1 MRLFTL
7 LIIVVPA
14 IEIMILI
21 YFGSLLGFWTT
32 LFLIIAT
39 GVIGAY
45 LAKQQGLQTLHLV
58 QRQIQYGHPP
68 GDALVEGLCIIVGGI
83 LLLTPG
89 FITDIIG
96 FYLLFPITRNSVKPI
111 IKRWIRNRIEKHHL

>member
-1 MRLFTL
+1 
-7 LIIVVPA
+7 
-14 IEIMILI
+14 MILI

>member
-1 MRLFTL
+1 M
-7 LIIVVPA
+7 V
-14 IEIMILI
+14 LI

-32 LFLIIAT
+32 FFLIIAT

-58 QRQIQYGHPP
+58 QRQIQYGHHP
-68 GDALVEGLCIIVGGI
+68 GDALIDGLCIIVGGI

-96 FYLLFPITRNSVKPI
+96 FYLLFPFTRNSIKPI
-111 IKRWIRNRIEKHHL
+111 IKRSIRHKIEKHRL

>member
-1 MRLFTL
+1 VRLFTL